1 MGNEANVGA
10 GMAQNGGVPPTG
22 FSIPLGP
29 VESRLLGIAAQR
41 GAAFA
46 VLLDPD
52 SNTPESFIAG
62 AERAVE
68 GGADLFL
75 VGGSFMG
82 NPRFGEMVA
91 LLKQKLPLPVV
102 LFPGGGGH
110 VVPTADAIL
119 FTSLVSGRNP
129 QYLIEEQI
137 KGSIVVAAARME
149 PIPTAYILV
158 DGGRTTSVEFISNT
172 RPIPADKPQLSMV
185 HALAATLMGMRWT
198 YLEAGSGALN
208 PVPVEHVQA
217 VASRVPTN
225 LIVGGGLVKP
235 AMANAR
241 VLAGAKMIVTGNL
254 WERVQDPVLFKEF
267 AAAVH
272 VKG

>member
-1 MGNEANVGA
+1 M
-10 GMAQNGGVPPTG
+10 
-22 FSIPLGP
+22 IGP
-29 VESRLLGIAAQR
+29 VEQGLLETRERR
-41 GAAFA
+41 GGVFA

-52 SNTPESFIAG
+52 SHTPESFLAS
-62 AERAVE
+62 AEMAAE

-82 NPRFGEMVA
+82 TPLYAQMVKTLRERFT
-91 LLKQKLPLPVV
+91 LPVV
-102 LFPGGGGH
+102 LFPGGGSH
-110 VVPTADAIL
+110 VVPGAQAIL

-137 KGSIVVAAARME
+137 KGSVVVAAAKIE
-149 PIPTAYILV
+149 PIPTAYVLV

-172 RPIPADKPQLSMV
+172 RPIPADKPKLSLV
-185 HALAATLMGMRWT
+185 HALAASMMGMRWT

-208 PVPVEHVQA
+208 PVGIDHVKA
-217 VASRVPTN
+217 VAGNVPTN

-235 AMANAR
+235 EMARER
-241 VLAGAKMIVTGNL
+241 VEAGASMIVTGNI
-254 WERVQDPVLFKEF
+254 WERVRDKALLGEF
-267 AAAVH
+267 ASAIH

>member
-1 MGNEANVGA
+1 M
-10 GMAQNGGVPPTG
+10 
-22 FSIPLGP
+22 IGP
-29 VESRLLGIAAQR
+29 VEQHLLSVGERL
-41 GAAFA
+41 GASFA

-52 SNTPESFIAG
+52 SHSPESFLRG

-82 NPRFGEMVA
+82 NPRYAQMLGE
-91 LLKQKLPLPVV
+91 LKKISELPVV

-110 VVPTADAIL
+110 VVPGADAIL

-137 KGSIVVAAARME
+137 KGSVVVAASKME
-149 PIPTAYILV
+149 AIPTAYILI

-172 RPIPADKPQLSMV
+172 RPIPADKPKLTTV
-185 HALAATLMGMRWT
+185 HALAASMMGMRWT
-198 YLEAGSGALN
+198 YLEAGSGAQS
-208 PVPVEHVQA
+208 PVGVDHVRA
-217 VASRVPTN
+217 VSSAVPTK

-235 AMANAR
+235 EIAR
-241 VLAGAKMIVTGNL
+241 ERVKAGASMIVTGNL
-254 WERVQDPVLFKEF
+254 WERVDDPVLFKEF
-267 AAAVH
+267 ASAVH
-272 VKG
+272 SKE

>member
-1 MGNEANVGA
+1 M
-10 GMAQNGGVPPTG
+10 
-22 FSIPLGP
+22 IGP
-29 VESRLLGIAAQR
+29 VETRLIEIREKR

-52 SNTPESFIAG
+52 SHTPASFLDSA
-62 AERAVE
+62 ARAVE

-82 NPRFGEMVA
+82 TPLYAQMVRELGE
-91 LLKQKLPLPVV
+91 KFPIPVV
-102 LFPGGGGH
+102 LFPGGGSH
-110 VVPTADAIL
+110 VVPGAQAIL

-137 KGSIVVAAARME
+137 KGSVVVAASKME

-172 RPIPADKPQLSMV
+172 RPIPADKPKLTLV
-185 HALAATLMGMRWT
+185 HALAASMMGMRWT
-198 YLEAGSGALN
+198 YLEAGSGAPN
-208 PVPVEHVQA
+208 PVGIEHVKA
-217 VASRVPTN
+217 VAGHVPTN
-225 LIVGGGLVKP
+225 LIVGGGLVRP
-235 AMANAR
+235 EMARER
-241 VLAGAKMIVTGNL
+241 VEAGASMIVTGNI
-254 WERVQDPVLFKEF
+254 WEKVRDLALVKEF
-267 AAAVH
+267 ASAVH